1 MKRLFPLIRSLGY
14 NIHKNEAFQY
24 INELDLTEKPKI
36 TFNELIKFLEHVV
49 ADQTAK
55 IELQYVYNVFDRDQ
69 EGHVPINELIV
80 ALEKLYEKKLAVEE
94 LQEILYLADL
104 DKDGSIKEEDFE
116 RLLLPSLVLY

>member
-1 MKRLFPLIRSLGY
+1 MYVNCQGHILYSYFRHTDVSS
-14 NIHKNEAFQY
+14 
-24 INELDLTEKPKI
+24 EKPKI

-55 IELQYVYNVFDRDQ
+55 IEIQHVYNVFDRDQ

-80 ALEKLYEKKLAVEE
+80 ALERLHGKKLAVEE

-104 DKDGSIKEEDFE
+104 DKDGSIKEEGRSNE
-116 RLLLPSLVLY
+116 